1 MSDPRRN
8 AEGYLDVTAYLGTKN
23 VIQEENEAERKNKDL
38 IHTFR
43 LLADMAGFEIV
54 GRITI
59 KHKKAGVL
67 FIQMI
72 GYLSGPITG
81 HKDYR
86 RQFAK
91 AAAAL
96 KERGYNVINPAAI
109 DDAIPVECMSYE
121 EIMRIDLELLS
132 TADYLVQ
139 LPGWERSIGA
149 SRELGFALGTDK
161 IIVSLE
167 QLLTKE
173 VMLS

>member
-23 VIQEENEAERKNKDL
+23 VI
-38 IHTFR
+38 
-43 LLADMAGFEIV
+43 
-54 GRITI
+54 
-59 KHKKAGVL
+59 
-67 FIQMI
+67 
-72 GYLSGPITG
+72 
-81 HKDYR
+81 
-86 RQFAK
+86 
-91 AAAAL
+91 
-96 KERGYNVINPAAI
+96 VINPAAI

-121 EIMRIDLELLS
+121 EIMRIDLEFLS

-149 SRELGFALGTDK
+149 NRELGFALGTDK

-173 VMLS
+173 VTLS

>member
-1 MSDPRRN
+1 
-8 AEGYLDVTAYLGTKN
+8 
-23 VIQEENEAERKNKDL
+23 
-38 IHTFR
+38 
-43 LLADMAGFEIV
+43 
-54 GRITI
+54 
-59 KHKKAGVL
+59 
-67 FIQMI
+67 MI

-81 HKDYR
+81 HKNYR
-86 RQFAK
+86 RQFAE

-96 KERGYNVINPAAI
+96 KELGYVIINPAELDQAL
-109 DDAIPVECMSYE
+109 PVEEMGYE
-121 EIMRIDLELLS
+121 GIMRIDLGLLS

-173 VMLS
+173 VTLS